1 MKPMQTTA
9 TAKTAAT
16 FQLSQGAHSLMRLR
30 IVSLPVD
37 SKRLTLA
44 RAAVVRYHLKYTLSQ
59 EGSMEELAIG
69 EVARR
74 AGIRPSALR
83 YYDSIGLLPAPK
95 RVSGRRRYDEST
107 VQMLRVVQLAQQ
119 AGFTVAEIQTLLHG
133 FAPDTPPA
141 ARWQALAKQ
150 KIVELD
156 ALIVRAQQMRY
167 ILENGLNCGCL
178 RLEDC
183 AVALEHGC
191 CVE

>member
-1 MKPMQTTA
+1 
-9 TAKTAAT
+9 
-16 FQLSQGAHSLMRLR
+16 
-30 IVSLPVD
+30 
-37 SKRLTLA
+37 
-44 RAAVVRYHLKYTLSQ
+44 
-59 EGSMEELAIG
+59 MEELAIG

-83 YYDSIGLLPAPK
+83 YYESIGLMPAPR
-95 RVSGRRRYDEST
+95 RVSGRRRYDQST
-107 VQMLRVVQLAQQ
+107 VQMLKVVQLAQQ

-141 ARWQALAKQ
+141 ARWQPLAQQ
-150 KIVELD
+150 KIAELD
-156 ALIVRAQQMRY
+156 ALVVRAQQMRY

-183 AVALEHGC
+183 AVALERGS